1 MPKIVRNETEFCT
14 GPSTLAGLGD
24 TNISNPEN
32 DQILQYNGT
41 KWANTNVF
49 KDLQSKHLVQA
60 GTYTVTVKNQY
71 QTVIIIGYVNG
82 ENVFYT
88 FMASSPTTTVGVYGT
103 NRLSITKISNVSFQ
117 IVVGGSTDFY
127 ILADLVS
134 IS

>member
-1 MPKIVRNETEFCT
+1 MPKIVRNEIEFCT

-24 TNISNPEN
+24 TNISNPAN
-32 DQILQYNGT
+32 GQILQYNGT

-49 KDLQSKHLVQA
+49 KDLQSIHLVEP

-71 QTVIIIGYVNG
+71 QTVIIIGFVSG

-88 FMASSPTTTVGVYGT
+88 FMATTPTTTTGVYGT
-103 NRLSITKISNVSFQ
+103 NRLSITKISNTSFS
-117 IVVGGSTDFY
+117 IVVDSSTDFY